1 MYILCNKS
9 QYGKCKI
16 TADSEV
22 QFHSENVTVTFV
34 GYGCAIKAAKQL
46 SDLWQLCK
54 LTILCQNLV
63 QVTAYW
69 LQ

>member
-1 MYILCNKS
+1 V
-9 QYGKCKI
+9 
-16 TADSEV
+16 TV